1 MANALYDK
9 GRESFLGSTT
19 GSINWQTD
27 TIKACLVSSS
37 YSPSLAT
44 HQFLTSVTA
53 HTGSL
58 TAQTLSNKDST
69 NGIANADDISFTAV
83 SAGLVWPYVLIFKD
97 TGNIGTSML
106 IALIDTANGL
116 PVTSSGGDIGVTWD
130 NGTNKIFKL

>member
-1 MANALYDK
+1 MANSLYAK

-37 YSPSLAT
+37 YTPGISS
-44 HQFLTSVTA
+44 HRFLTSVTA
-53 HTGSL
+53 HTGSV
-58 TAQTLSNKDST
+58 TAQTLTNKDST
-69 NGIANADDISFTAV
+69 DGVANADDVTFTAV
-83 SAGLVWPYVLIFKD
+83 SAGSVWPYVMLFKD

-116 PVTSSGGDIGVTWD
+116 PVTSSGGDISVAWD
-130 NGTNKIFKL
+130 NGANKIFKL